1 MSENKMVLYRKYRP
15 KSFKDFVGQEAV
27 IKVIMNEISSEQISH
42 AYLFSGHRG
51 TGKTTL
57 ARIFAKAINCQN
69 RKGAEPCNECP
80 SCREINEGRAI
91 DLIEVDAASN
101 RGIEEVKSLR
111 ENIRFAPSFLKY
123 KVLILDE
130 AHQLSKDAT
139 NALLK
144 IMEEPPSYAVFILA
158 TTEANKMIPTVASRC
173 QKFNFNRLD
182 HDIIKEKLDRICEK
196 EGIKMDQEAMDL
208 LIHAADG
215 SLRDAEAKLN
225 QLISFAPEGVF
236 TADDVR
242 EVLGVSDIRLVI
254 ELVELLANKE
264 KVKAIKFISDNME
277 KGLDIPDFLKMTID
291 YLRKIMLLRISADL
305 IDVVLGGETKEMKE
319 NALRQADL
327 FEEKRL
333 SKTLSLLM
341 DADNRTKYSS
351 IIQLPFELAIIESL
365 ED

>member
-1 MSENKMVLYRKYRP
+1 M
-15 KSFKDFVGQEAV
+15 
-27 IKVIMNEISSEQISH
+27 
-42 AYLFSGHRG
+42 
-51 TGKTTL
+51 

-80 SCREINEGRAI
+80 ACKEINEGRAI

-101 RGIEEVKSLR
+101 RGIEEVKALR
-111 ENIRFAPSFLKY
+111 ENIRFAPTFLKY

-144 IMEEPPSYAVFILA
+144 IMEEPPAYAVFILA

-173 QKFNFNRLD
+173 QKFNFNRLN
-182 HDIIKEKLDRICEK
+182 HDVIREKLQKICEK
-196 EGIKMDQEAMDL
+196 ESIKMEPAAMDL

-225 QLISFAPEGVF
+225 QLISFIPEGNL

-242 EVLGVSDIRLVI
+242 EVLGVSDMNLAI
-254 ELVELLANKE
+254 ELVGLLSKGE

-291 YLRKIMLLRISADL
+291 YLRKIMLLKVSADL
-305 IDVVLGGETKEMKE
+305 VDIVLVGETEEVKE
-319 NALRQADL
+319 NAIAQAAS

-333 SKTLSLLM
+333 NNTLKLLM
-341 DADNRTKYSS
+341 EADSRTKYAS
-351 IIQLPFELAIIESL
+351 IIQLPLELAIIESF

>member
-1 MSENKMVLYRKYRP
+1 MEENKQVLYRKYRP

-27 IKVIMNEISSEQISH
+27 IKVIMNEIASGQISH

-69 RKGAEPCNECP
+69 KKGAEPCNECP
-80 SCREINEGRAI
+80 SCIEINEGKAI

-101 RGIEEVKSLR
+101 RGIDEVKSLR

-130 AHQLSKDAT
+130 AHQLSKDAS

-144 IMEEPPSYAVFILA
+144 IMEEPPSYAIFILA
-158 TTEANKMIPTVASRC
+158 TTEASKMIPTIASRC
-173 QKFNFNRLD
+173 QKFTFNRLNR
-182 HDIIKEKLDRICEK
+182 DIIKSKLDKVCEQEK
-196 EGIKMDQEAMDL
+196 IKIDQDAMNL

-225 QLISFAPEGVF
+225 QLINFLPNQLITV
-236 TADDVR
+236 DDVR
-242 EVLGVSDIRLVI
+242 ELLGISDINLVI
-254 ELVELLANKE
+254 ELTTLLARKE

-277 KGLDIPDFLKMTID
+277 KGLNIPDFIKLTID
-291 YLRKIMLLRISADL
+291 YLRKIMLLKISKDL
-305 IDVVLGGETKEMKE
+305 VDIVFNGETKEVKE
-319 NALRQADL
+319 NALSQADL
-327 FEEKRL
+327 FEEQKL
-333 SKTLSLLM
+333 AKTLRLLM
-341 DADNRTKYSS
+341 DAENKTKYSS
-351 IIQLPFELAIIESL
+351 IIQLPFELAIIESF
-365 ED
+365 E